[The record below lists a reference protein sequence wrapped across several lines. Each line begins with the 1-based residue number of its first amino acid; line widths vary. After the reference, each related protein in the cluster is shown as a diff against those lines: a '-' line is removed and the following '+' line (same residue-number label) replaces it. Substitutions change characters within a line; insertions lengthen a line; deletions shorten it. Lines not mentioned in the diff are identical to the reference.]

1 MDKREDGKAYVTHN
15 VIYSV
20 SRTFIGFSFFFFLK
34 QICLNLQIRN

>member
-20 SRTFIGFSFFFFLK
+20 SRTFIGFSFFFF
-34 QICLNLQIRN
+34 